1 MATKPTMWCPGCAE
15 HHPCGA
21 VRPFKDRLLMKMFGF
36 EEKPGGLTNPNGHY
50 PANGLG
56 APEVRW
62 FERYRRCKNC
72 GQINLCRRRGPR
84 QVVKPLIELRTAVDH
99 AVSGNYEIEFEL
111 QGEGELVN
119 LARSIR
125 NLISHA
131 RLTV

>member
-1 MATKPTMWCPGCAE
+1 MS
-15 HHPCGA
+15 
-21 VRPFKDRLLMKMFGF
+21 RLYSIPLYS
-36 EEKPGGLTNPNGHY
+36 LLNQS
-50 PANGLG
+50 A
-56 APEVRW
+56 
-62 FERYRRCKNC
+62 
-72 GQINLCRRRGPR
+72 
-84 QVVKPLIELRTAVDH
+84 LIELRTAVDH

>member
-1 MATKPTMWCPGCAE
+1 LKRGTLFLRRVTSDLQISSQEVLHILSDLEMRGWARVEDDHEGTRHLVYRAE
-15 HHPCGA
+15 W
-21 VRPFKDRLLMKMFGF
+21 VLSIVS
-36 EEKPGGLTNPNGHY
+36 GLT
-50 PANGLG
+50 LLLS
-56 APEVRW
+56 VW
-62 FERYRRCKNC
+62 ISFV
-72 GQINLCRRRGPR
+72 LPR
-84 QVVKPLIELRTAVDH
+84 QVVKPLIELRTAVDQ